1 MFDILPALQLGYERS
16 GIVPP
21 RKNVK
26 PKREKTQR
34 WEKRVD
40 ETHYLSGRR
49 RGAVLKEEVW
59 YDGSTVMKYSLAY
72 VNAKVFAGDNGRVLG
87 YDNSHGHHHRHSK
100 GNVQP
105 FEFLGYEELVI
116 RFEREVR
123 ALWRAEDEEED

>member
-1 MFDILPALQLGYERS
+1 MAAR
-16 GIVPP
+16 
-21 RKNVK
+21 RKK
-26 PKREKTQR
+26 AQRKQKRAPR

-40 ETHYLSGRR
+40 QTHYLSGRR

-59 YDGSTVMKYSLAY
+59 YDGSTIVKYSLAY
-72 VNAKVFAGDNGRVLG
+72 LNPKVFAGDNGRVLG
-87 YDNSHGHHHRHSK
+87 CDNSHGHHHRHSQ
-100 GNVQP
+100 GNVLP